1 MTQLFTAAEIA
12 ALTGGRLA
20 AGDPNA
26 GVSGIAWDSRL
37 VRPGDCFVAL
47 AGERADGHDFAA
59 QAAARGAAC
68 VLAARPVP
76 AGDAAVVVCPDP
88 LLGLGRLG
96 LALRSRHPHLR
107 VVGIT
112 GSVGKT
118 TTKEMTAAVL
128 AERFRV
134 FRTEG
139 NLNSEVGLPASLA
152 GLTDE
157 HQAAVLEMGMRA
169 PGEIA
174 YLASIA
180 RPQVGVVT
188 NVGITHLELLG
199 TQENIALA
207 KSELVRALPPDGVA
221 VLNADDPRVRAM
233 AAATPARVWFYGLT
247 AREAADDAA
256 AAPVATGTAGEAGT
270 PGGRVVGWVTAEN
283 ARPDGPMAQRFR
295 LVCHLGEADVRLPA
309 PGPHNLLNALA
320 AAAVGLSQGLDLEAV
335 ARGLSL
341 FRNAGNR
348 LRLVE
353 AGGVRIL
360 DDTYNAAPA
369 SVIAALEVMRGFAGP
384 EGRCVAVLGDMYE
397 LGALEVEGH
406 RQVGMV
412 AARLADELVA
422 VGQLGRHIAEG
433 ARAALAGAGGGS
445 AGAGI
450 RGGEGPPEGQGP
462 VAGGGTRLR
471 EVHHVPDNAG
481 AIAWLKERLRPGDT
495 VLVKG
500 SRGMK
505 MEEIVQALAAHL
517 DRPQP

>member
-1 MTQLFTAAEIA
+1 MTHLFTAAEIA
-12 ALTGGRLA
+12 ELTGGRVV
-20 AGDPNA
+20 AGDPGA
-26 GVSGIAWDSRL
+26 RVTGLTWDSRR

-47 AGERADGHDFAA
+47 AGERADGHDFAE
-59 QAAARGAAC
+59 AAAAAGAAC
-68 VLAARPVP
+68 VLAARQVAAP
-76 AGDAAVVVCPDP
+76 GAAVVVCPDP

-107 VVGIT
+107 VVGVT

-118 TTKEMTAAVL
+118 TTKEMAAAVL

-152 GLTDE
+152 GLTPDHE
-157 HQAAVLEMGMRA
+157 VAVLEMGMRA

-207 KSELVRALPPDGVA
+207 KSELVRALPPDGAA

-233 AAATPARVWFYGLT
+233 AAVTPARVWFYGFT
-247 AREAADDAA
+247 AREAAAA
-256 AAPVATGTAGEAGT
+256 GA
-270 PGGRVVGWVTAEN
+270 PGGAHWVTA
-283 ARPDGPMAQRFR
+283 ADVRSDGSWAQRFR
-295 LVCHLGEADVRLPA
+295 LVTPWGEAEVYLPA
-309 PGPHNLLNALA
+309 PGRHNLLNALA
-320 AAAVGLSQGLDLEAV
+320 AAAVGLSLGMDLDAV
-335 ARGLSL
+335 ARGLAR
-341 FRNAGNR
+341 FQGAGSR

-369 SVIAALEVMRGFAGP
+369 SVIAALEVMRGLAGQ
-384 EGRCVAVLGDMYE
+384 EGRCIAVLGDMYE

-406 RQVGMV
+406 RQVGAA

-422 VGQLGRHIAEG
+422 VGMLGRHIAEG
-433 ARAALAGAGGGS
+433 ARAALTGS
-445 AGAGI
+445 G
-450 RGGEGPPEGQGP
+450 
-462 VAGGGTRLR
+462 VRLR
-471 EVHHVPDNAG
+471 AVHHVPDNAG
-481 AIAWLKERLRPGDT
+481 AVAWLRNRLRPGDT